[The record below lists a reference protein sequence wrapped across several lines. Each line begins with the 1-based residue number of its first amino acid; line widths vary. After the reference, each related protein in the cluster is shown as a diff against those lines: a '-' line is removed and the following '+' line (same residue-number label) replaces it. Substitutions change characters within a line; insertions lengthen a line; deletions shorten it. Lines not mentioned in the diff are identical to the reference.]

1 MASSADPPA
10 GAGGDGND
18 PDPPAGWPRAALFS
32 LKDKGEGG
40 ASPPV
45 LGGFPRPGRG
55 ALDSLRTTAGRI
67 FAPSSS
73 SPAGSAAPSGSGAAP
88 SPPLSV
94 YATLSGVGASGG
106 PLLAL
111 LHDDAALETVSMN

>member
-10 GAGGDGND
+10 GAGADGSG
-18 PDPPAGWPRAALFS
+18 PAPPGWPRAALFS

-45 LGGFPRPGRG
+45 LGGFPPPGRG
-55 ALDSLRTTAGRI
+55 ALAALRVTAGRI
-67 FAPSSS
+67 FDPSSS
-73 SPAGSAAPSGSGAAP
+73 PGGGAPSGGNGGTP
-88 SPPLSV
+88 VPPPVV
-94 YATLSGVGASGG
+94 YAALSGVGASGG

-111 LHDDAALETVSMN
+111 LPDDAALETVSMN